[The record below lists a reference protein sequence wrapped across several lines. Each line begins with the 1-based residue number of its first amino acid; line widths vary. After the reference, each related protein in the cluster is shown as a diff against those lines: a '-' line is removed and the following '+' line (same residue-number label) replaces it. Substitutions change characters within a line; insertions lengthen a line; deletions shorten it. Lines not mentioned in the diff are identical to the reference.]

1 MEAPDPNPRPID
13 HILLDGAPSAP
24 ALVTKSVTL
33 TYSDAENRVGA
44 MANALKSQGFEAGA
58 RIATWLPKTIEACL
72 MPLAVARAGFVH
84 IPINPVLRRAQVAHI
99 LADSGASLLLTSA
112 DRAASFQDGDVPDNC
127 LIWNDISMTSVPLP
141 PSDCDPGSLAAI
153 LYTSGSTGKPKGVML
168 SHANLRLG
176 AVSVAHYLGLG
187 PDDRTLAVLPLG
199 FDYGQNQLFSTWK
212 AGGAVY
218 PFDFLVVRD
227 VVKAVQTNAITTLA
241 AVPPL
246 WLQIV
251 ESEWG
256 AAGDSVRRVTNSG
269 GALTPKLIQKIQ
281 ATFRNAKVFPM
292 YGLTEAFR
300 STYLPPELVAEH
312 PTSMGRAIPFAE
324 IMVVDPYGNPAQ
336 TGELVHA
343 GPLVAKGYWQDPERT
358 AARFRPAPKQS
369 RYGGVAVW
377 SGDTVSMDSND
388 LLYFVGREDEMIKS
402 SGHRI
407 SPLEIEEAALA
418 AGAVEA
424 VAHGIPDE
432 RLGQAIRLILR
443 GEGDEDMVRA
453 HLRAELPSHMQPK
466 IIEWRDEMPRNAN
479 GKVDRAALKAEALS

>member
-1 MEAPDPNPRPID
+1 
-13 HILLDGAPSAP
+13 
-24 ALVTKSVTL
+24 
-33 TYSDAENRVGA
+33 
-44 MANALKSQGFEAGA
+44 
-58 RIATWLPKTIEACL
+58 
-72 MPLAVARAGFVH
+72 MPLAAARAGLVH
-84 IPINPVLRRAQVAHI
+84 IPVNPVLRRGQVAHI
-99 LADSGASLLLTSA
+99 LADSGASLLLTSEE
-112 DRAASFQDGDVPDNC
+112 RAASLEPGDVPDTC
-127 LIWNDISMTSVPLP
+127 LVWNDIDAGGPLLP
-141 PSDCDPGSLAAI
+141 PSNADPDALAAI

-168 SHANLRLG
+168 SHANLWLG
-176 AVSVAHYLGLG
+176 AVSVAHYLGLA

-212 AGGAVY
+212 AGGSVY
-218 PFDFLVVRD
+218 PLDFLVVRD
-227 VVKAVQTNAITTLA
+227 VVRAVERHAITTLA

-256 AAGDSVRRVTNSG
+256 DAGNSVRRVTNSG
-269 GALTPKLIQKIQ
+269 GALTPKLIEQLT

-300 STYLPPELVAEH
+300 STYLPPDLVAEH

-324 IMVVDPYGNPAQ
+324 IMVVGKDGKAAR

-343 GPLVAKGYWQDPERT
+343 GPLVAKGYWQDPDRT
-358 AARFRPAPKQS
+358 SARFRPAPDWS
-369 RYGGVAVW
+369 TYGGIAVW
-377 SGDTVSMDSND
+377 SGDTVSIDSND

-418 AGAVEA
+418 GGAVEA

-479 GKVDRAALKAEALS
+479 GKIDRASLKAEFQA